1 MSLDTYFRA
10 FSYAT
15 IAVATLTLVLAG
27 GLNLGLAFLFF
38 VIMVTA
44 WNLEGRKWQLSERMG
59 LIAVLFSIPLFFFDW
74 RYQKTLGESAG
85 RLGVTAL
92 AHLIVFL
99 AAVKLLQ
106 QKKDRDWVF
115 LYLISF
121 FEILLAAGLSFSP
134 VFLISLSVYMLCGLT
149 TIVAFE
155 IHKAKRR
162 MPEAATRLLVPPD
175 SRIFKHAHR
184 DSKRSVEA
192 RRLPFV
198 AVFLFI
204 LIFIL
209 ALPLFLLAPRSGA
222 AMFGRSGSALTNF
235 IGFSENVTL
244 GAIGSLK
251 RDDAIVMRVRLD
263 EPPGGRDIRWRGVA
277 LDEFTGRAWKKSPK
291 ARRPEELTK
300 LQGLYRIGTTE
311 AVHRLTT
318 QTIFLEAIESP
329 VLFAAPR
336 PVAVQGDFSSVW
348 KDGEDS
354 VQTRGRG
361 FVRVIYK
368 ALSDTTTPDVALL
381 RRDVTPYPAAFDRY
395 LEEGTIDPRIGALAN
410 AMVVNAHARNRYD
423 EARAIESQLRSDYGY
438 SLDMTASG
446 ADPLA
451 DFLFNVKAGHCEYF
465 STAMAVMLRTRGIAT
480 RVVNGF
486 LPGEYN
492 EAAGAYTVRQSD
504 AHSWVEVYF
513 PETNSWVTFD
523 PTPAAGRSEPVR
535 GGIAGQLEKYAEAL
549 ELMWF
554 QYVVGYDKQ
563 EQRSLATSLRNQM
576 FDYQRLLVQVVSA
589 LRQAMS
595 SHGLTVLVIGFGGL
609 ATFLLWQAARRMLR
623 LGWRKGLQVWPRNS
637 ELETSRVEFYERLLA
652 LLEKRGIRREP
663 HQTPLEFAGTV
674 GIPDAIQITKAY
686 NRLRFG
692 IEELSAS
699 ELREIDRT
707 LARFEREG

>member
-1 MSLDTYFRA
+1 M
-10 FSYAT
+10 
-15 IAVATLTLVLAG
+15 ATLTLVLAG

-74 RYQKTLGESAG
+74 RYQKTLGEPAG

-134 VFLISLSVYMLCGLT
+134 VFLLNLSVYMLCGLT

-155 IHKAKRR
+155 IHKAKRG

-175 SRIFKHAHR
+175 SRIFKHARR
-184 DSKRSVEA
+184 DSKRSIEA

-198 AVFLFI
+198 AVSLFI

-244 GAIGSLK
+244 GSIGSLK
-251 RDDAIVMRVRLD
+251 RDDSIVMRVRLD
-263 EPPGGRDIRWRGVA
+263 EPSSEGDIRWRGVA
-277 LDEFTGRAWKKSPK
+277 LDEFTGQAWKKSPE
-291 ARRPEELTK
+291 ARHLEELK
-300 LQGLYRIGTTE
+300 KVQGLYPIGTTE

-329 VLFAAPR
+329 VLFAASR
-336 PVAVQGDFSSVW
+336 AVALQGDFTVVR
-348 KDGEDS
+348 KDGEGS
-354 VQTRGRG
+354 VLARRE
-361 FVRVIYK
+361 FARVIYK
-368 ALSDTTTPDVALL
+368 AHSDTTTPDATLL
-381 RRDVTPYPAAFDRY
+381 RRDAAPYPAAFDRY
-395 LEEGTIDPRIGALAN
+395 QENPSAIDPRIGALAN
-410 AMVVNAHARNRYD
+410 AMVVNAQARNRYD
-423 EARAIESQLRSDYGY
+423 EARAIEAHLRSDYGY
-438 SLDMTASG
+438 SLDMKASG
-446 ADPLA
+446 PDPLA
-451 DFLFNVKAGHCEYF
+451 DFLFNVKMGHCEYF
-465 STAMAVMLRTRGIAT
+465 STAMAVMLRTRKIAT

-486 LPGEYN
+486 LPGQYN

-513 PETNSWVTFD
+513 PETDSWVTFD

-535 GGIAGQLEKYAEAL
+535 SGIVGQLEKYAEAM

-563 EQRSLATSLRNQM
+563 EQRSLASSLRNHM

-589 LRQAMS
+589 ARQAIS
-595 SHGLTVLVIGFGGL
+595 SQGWTVLVTGFAGL
-609 ATFLLWQAARRMLR
+609 AAILLLWAARRMRR
-623 LGWRKGLQVWPRNS
+623 LGWRKGLQVWPRNA
-637 ELETSRVEFYERLLA
+637 EPETSRVEFYERLIA

-663 HQTPLEFAGTV
+663 HQTPLEFASALGLSEAQ
-674 GIPDAIQITKAY
+674 AITDAY
-686 NRLRFG
+686 NRVRFG
-692 IEELSAS
+692 EEKLSAS
-699 ELREIDRT
+699 QLRAIERS
-707 LARFEREG
+707 LAMFEKET